1 MEDQRELASDGLY
14 RFPLLLIAPAL
25 LATLLDCLAPTEVQ
39 MVPADAIKTFIDLVF
54 QDQT

>member
-1 MEDQRELASDGLY
+1 MEDRRELASDGLY

-25 LATLLDCLAPTEVQ
+25 LATLWNALSTTEVQ
-39 MVPADAIKTFIDLVF
+39 MVPAEEVEAFIDLVF